1 VQEAVLG
8 QVVENGIAVE
18 RIAHFAPLGIDV
30 SGFPG
35 EGHQSFQQIAGSSS
49 GS

>member
-18 RIAHFAPLGIDV
+18 RIDSLARLVFTDYQRGI
-30 SGFPG
+30 
-35 EGHQSFQQIAGSSS
+35 
-49 GS
+49 